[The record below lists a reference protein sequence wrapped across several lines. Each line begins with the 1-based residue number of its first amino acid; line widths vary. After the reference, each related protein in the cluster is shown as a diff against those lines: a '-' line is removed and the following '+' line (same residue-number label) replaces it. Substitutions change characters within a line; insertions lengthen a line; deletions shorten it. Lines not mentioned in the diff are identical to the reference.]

1 MQSNPFNK
9 DSDGAKQSIHI
20 NRISIFSGL
29 NLEKMY

>member
-9 DSDGAKQSIHI
+9 DTEGAKQSVHT

-29 NLEKMY
+29 NLEKM